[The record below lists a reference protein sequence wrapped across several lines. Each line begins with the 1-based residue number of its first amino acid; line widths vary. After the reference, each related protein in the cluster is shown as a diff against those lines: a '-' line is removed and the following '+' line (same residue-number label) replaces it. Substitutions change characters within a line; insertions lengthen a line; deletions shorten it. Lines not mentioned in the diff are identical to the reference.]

1 MEIRLLPKQG
11 ERGVTLLEMMVV
23 MTIILILLAI
33 AIPNYSASINRA
45 REDNLRQNLR
55 TLNDSIVQY
64 TLDKHKAPTSLQDL
78 KQAGYI
84 RTIPDDITGR
94 EDTWVPD
101 EDDSIMSLEQTDPGI
116 FGVHSGSSR
125 VASDGTV
132 YSEW

>member
-1 MEIRLLPKQG
+1 MRSLAQQQ
-11 ERGVTLLEMMVV
+11 ERGFTLLEMMVV

-33 AIPNYSASINRA
+33 AVPNYSASINRA

-55 TLNDSIVQY
+55 TINDSIVQY
-64 TLDKHKAPTSLQDL
+64 TLDKHKAPTSIQDL

-84 RTIPDDITGR
+84 RSVPEDITGR
-94 EDTWVPD
+94 EDTWVTD

-116 FGVHSGSSR
+116 VGVHSGSSR